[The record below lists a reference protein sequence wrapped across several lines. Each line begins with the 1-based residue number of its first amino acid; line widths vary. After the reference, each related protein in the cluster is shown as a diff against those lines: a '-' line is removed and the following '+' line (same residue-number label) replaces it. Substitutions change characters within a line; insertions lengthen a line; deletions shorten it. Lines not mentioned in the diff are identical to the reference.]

1 MKFRVI
7 ALALSTT
14 VLLAACSKQEEVS
27 TPAVE
32 ETTLKEVPLANPA
45 PQGKFYITNQK
56 GPVSIYS
63 LADYSKLGEIS
74 VGQGGRGMGLVDD
87 ERLLA
92 IAVPATNDIAVIDL
106 ASRTVVRRVPVGHNP
121 EIIRVQGML
130 AYATLDPQ
138 AKGSPTKLAV
148 FDLSTGEKTKE
159 LDVGLNVLGMELSA
173 DNKHILLTHDAN
185 ETLSVH
191 ELETGKLLKTIETRE
206 YGIRP
211 RGIARS
217 PNGEHFAVTLEY
229 SNKILILNSDYTIT
243 QEIPT
248 GEVPYGISYNRAGTE
263 IFVALARG
271 KAIQVFDTETFKL
284 KREIP
289 IGERCLHFSLTPDDE
304 NLVVACGRSNS
315 VLVLDAETGELIKE
329 LPEPERMPWG
339 VVVMPKSVGSLSSP

>member
-1 MKFRVI
+1 MKFKMI
-7 ALALSTT
+7 ALALSTAI
-14 VLLAACSKQEEVS
+14 LLAACSKQEEAPPPV
-27 TPAVE
+27 VK
-32 ETTLKEVPLANPA
+32 ETTLEAVPLANPA
-45 PQGKFYITNQK
+45 PQGKFYITNQE

-92 IAVPATNDIAVIDL
+92 VAVPATNDIAIIDL
-106 ASRTVVRRVPVGHNP
+106 ATRTVVRRVLVGHNP
-121 EIIRVQGML
+121 EIVRVQGML
-130 AYATLDPQ
+130 AYTTLDPQ

-148 FDLSTGEKTKE
+148 IDLSTGEKTRE
-159 LDVGLNVLGMELSA
+159 LDVGLQALGMELSA
-173 DNKHILLTHDAN
+173 DGEHILVTHEAN
-185 ETLSVH
+185 ETISVH

-217 PNGEHFAVTLEY
+217 PNGDHFAVTLEY
-229 SNKILILNSDYTIT
+229 GNKILILDRDYTIT

-248 GEVPYGISYNRAGTE
+248 GEVPYGISYNRAGSE

-271 KAIQVFDTETFKL
+271 KAIQVFDTETFEL

-289 IGERCLHFSLTPDDE
+289 IGERCLHFSLTPDDK
-304 NLVVACGRSNS
+304 NLVVACGRSNT
-315 VLVLDAETGELIKE
+315 VLVLNAETGELIKE
-329 LPEPERMPWG
+329 LPEPDKVPWG
-339 VVVMPKSVGSLSSP
+339 VMMLPKSVGSLSSP